1 MAEDPRRC
9 ESPLCGNALPLL
21 ENGWR
26 RTERRFCSDQC
37 KQEASLIRRVAK
49 LVRFPANAVMEGHM
63 LRGTATLEFARSAF
77 GYGPYSALLG
87 AIRNKDAVALHVD
100 LVAIPE

>member
-1 MAEDPRRC
+1 MND
-9 ESPLCGNALPLL
+9 LL
-21 ENGWR
+21 APMPDSFTFRSTTITSEKDGQYGV
-26 RTERRFCSDQC
+26 TDH
-37 KQEASLIRRVAK
+37 LTIRRVAK

-87 AIRNKDAVALHVD
+87 AIRNKDAVALNVD